1 MIFVDD
7 GAEKLVLDGE
17 FDIAIPFS
25 VSREADGEP
34 KISVFPSQKAV
45 ADEFLHRY
53 GASGELFSPE
63 AVAWAKKQFE
73 PYFVKIGF
81 APADDSDAHFLNFHI
96 TDPHS
101 ELILPATR
109 ELDGSEDYENLTG
122 YDFAALNHFGHICFG
137 CVVDDKIVSAATT
150 NYSFMLA
157 EEEPDTRTIEIGVE
171 TAEKYRNQ
179 GYGLSCTAAL
189 ACFLIDKGYTV
200 LYECGSDN
208 EASIA
213 LAKKLGGIQ
222 SGKNFCVV
230 GHRISD

>member
-1 MIFVDD
+1 MIFLDD

-25 VSREADGEP
+25 VSCETGGEP
-34 KISVFPSQKAV
+34 KVSVFPSQKDIAE
-45 ADEFLHRY
+45 EFLRLF
-53 GASGELFSPE
+53 GASDSLFSPE
-63 AVAWAKKQFE
+63 AVVWAKRQFK
-73 PYFVKIGF
+73 PYFDKLGF
-81 APADDSDAHFLNFHI
+81 ALVDDGDAHYLNFRI

-101 ELILPATR
+101 ELILAGTR
-109 ELDGSEDYENLTG
+109 ELCGDEPYENLTG

-137 CVVDDKIVSAATT
+137 CVVDEKIVSAACT

-171 TAEKYRNQ
+171 TAEEYRCR

-208 EASIA
+208 LASTT

-222 SGKNFCVV
+222 SGRNFCVV
-230 GHRISD
+230 GRRIND

>member
-25 VSREADGEP
+25 VAREADGEP
-34 KISVFPSQKAV
+34 KITVFPSQKAI
-45 ADEFLHRY
+45 ADEFLRRY

-171 TAEKYRNQ
+171 TAEEYRGN
-179 GYGLSCTAAL
+179 G
-189 ACFLIDKGYTV
+189 
-200 LYECGSDN
+200 
-208 EASIA
+208 
-213 LAKKLGGIQ
+213 
-222 SGKNFCVV
+222 
-230 GHRISD
+230 